1 MFLLVI
7 KFKEDGNVI
16 ERCARS
22 GPKKRTK
29 TTNESN
35 EFHINHSTSITMV
48 KVQGRSFKLDD
59 TAVRVLNITCSK
71 EPKNVTA
78 FDLFTFFRTD
88 LIQSEASWKLSS
100 ASDWLMSA

>member
-22 GPKKRTK
+22 GPKKLTK
-29 TTNESN
+29 TTKESN
-35 EFHINHSTSITMV
+35 EFHINHSTLITMV
-48 KVQGRSFKLDD
+48 KIQGRIFKLDN
-59 TAVRVLNITCSK
+59 TAVRVLNIIYSK

-78 FDLFTFFRTD
+78 FDLFTFFRTG
-88 LIQSEASWKLSS
+88 LFQSEASWNCPRL
-100 ASDWLMSA
+100 LIG